1 MRKPTDG
8 RAARGRRA
16 TPDRV
21 CGRRDLAGL
30 PQWQPVVERCGRAPL
45 PGSNHLRRRSRW
57 NTGTPEK
64 PTPIPAGNNQTRQGV
79 PGDLVAAS
87 VDHTSK
93 VLTESGGPF
102 PRTNENPLRHHQ
114 PPQEETE
121 ACGSSACVDGRLQF
135 VEGQYVAWRSSE
147 PCPSSL
153 ELVKMALRYGK
164 RRRIRGDT
172 VPQVLD
178 KQDLL
183 RSAQSADLRNR
194 IDPHCLPLS
203 AAVER

>member
-102 PRTNENPLRHHQ
+102 LVPTRTRYDITSHLRKKPKPVAHLPASTVAFSSSRDSTSPGAAANRAHRLSSSSRWL
-114 PPQEETE
+114 
-121 ACGSSACVDGRLQF
+121 CGTGRGAASAAILSH
-135 VEGQYVAWRSSE
+135 RSST
-147 PCPSSL
+147 SRIFSAVLSL
-153 ELVKMALRYGK
+153 LISGIASTRIAFPF
-164 RRRIRGDT
+164 RR
-172 VPQVLD
+172 Q
-178 KQDLL
+178 
-183 RSAQSADLRNR
+183 
-194 IDPHCLPLS
+194 
-203 AAVER
+203 